1 MKKRFFT
8 LFPLTHNVH
17 LSKDV
22 GMIPF
27 ILYRDYGYDSTLVTF
42 KNESTYPSLDN
53 EVKGLKVAYIK
64 KDKKYKFGKPS
75 IKIIQYI
82 WENARKIDILNL
94 YHTTKETLIYAL
106 LYKLRNPSGILYIKL
121 DINIELF
128 EKDMNF
134 LKKKGYSI
142 FFDKILSIASFE
154 LDFASDY
161 LLSEYP
167 ILEKK
172 IFKLSNGIDDVFI
185 KEREIERYNFQQ
197 KENLI
202 ITVGRIGSPEK
213 NHELL
218 LDSLTKFDLK
228 EWSVV
233 FIGPIDTT
241 FQQKINAFYQKNP
254 LLANKIHFAGEISN
268 REALYKWYNKAKVF
282 CLTSRWESFG
292 IVLVE
297 ALYFGNYIIT
307 TDISSA
313 KTLTNNGK
321 IGSIIRDE
329 HDLINVLSNIINGE
343 KNIEPYYND
352 ILNYSEK
359 FIWKNIVEQLHYKLN
374 SINYGEIILM

>member
-8 LFPLTHNVH
+8 IFPLSCNVH
-17 LSKDV
+17 LAKDV

-42 KNESTYPSLDN
+42 RNESTYPSLNN
-53 EVKGLKVAYIK
+53 EVKGLKVDYIK
-64 KDKKYKFGKPS
+64 KDKNYKFGKPS
-75 IKIIQYI
+75 IKIIRYI
-82 WENARKIDILNL
+82 WKNSSQIDILNL
-94 YHTTKETLIYAL
+94 YHNTKETLLYGL

-128 EKDMNF
+128 KRGMTF
-134 LKKKGYSI
+134 LKERGYSF
-142 FFDKILSIASFE
+142 FFDKILTIASFE
-154 LDFASDY
+154 LDSSGDY

-167 ILEKK
+167 VLGNKL
-172 IFKLSNGIDDVFI
+172 FKLPNGIDDVFI
-185 KEREIERYNFQQ
+185 KEKGIDRYSFSQ

-202 ITVGRIGSPEK
+202 ITVGRIGTPEK

-233 FIGPIDTT
+233 FIGPIDIT
-241 FQQKINAFYQKNP
+241 FQQKINDFYLKNP
-254 LLANKIHFAGEISN
+254 PLTNKIHFTGQISD
-268 REALYKWYNKAKVF
+268 REELYKWYNRAKVF

-313 KTLTNNGK
+313 KAITNNEK
-321 IGSIIRDE
+321 IGSIIMHE
-329 HDLINVLSNIINGE
+329 HDLIKELTDIINEE
-343 KNIEPYYND
+343 KNIEFYYND
-352 ILNYSEK
+352 ILNYSGK
-359 FIWKNIVEQLHYKLN
+359 FIWKNIVEKLHYRLD
-374 SINYGEIILM
+374 SIGK